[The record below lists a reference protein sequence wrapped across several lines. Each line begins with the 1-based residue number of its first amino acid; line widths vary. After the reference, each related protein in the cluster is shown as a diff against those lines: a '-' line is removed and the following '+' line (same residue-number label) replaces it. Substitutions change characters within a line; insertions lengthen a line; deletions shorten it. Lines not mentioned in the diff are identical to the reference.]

1 MRTVEQILMDRDGMT
16 REEAAHEIEYVHN
29 EMMSLLEQGDVIGAE
44 EFFVDNLG
52 LEPDYIPDFL
62 C

>member
-1 MRTVEQILMDRDGMT
+1 MRTIEQILMDRDGLT
-16 REEAAHEIEYVHN
+16 REEAEDEIEYVRD
-29 EMMSLLEQGDVIGAE
+29 EMMSLLEQGDISGAE